1 MPQFNRPGRF
11 LTELTGASQ
20 TLRDSLQFMDEYWKS
35 LANSCDALV
44 ATCALPE
51 RNGERMNTRTKIA
64 ASGLLIAALAAAA
77 TPAFASGKAA
87 HGAKPAT
94 GTTRGPVEDARMHGG
109 PLASLVTA
117 GTITQAQADAVE
129 TALHAAMDS
138 SRTND
143 FNNALAALV
152 ANGTITQAQADAAKA
167 PATATPGKDMHPNLD
182 SWTVAQRDALHAKL
196 DAIKPDPSVA
206 GKAAVAKLVTAG
218 TITQAQ
224 ADAVNAAFAAAPVR
238 ADGDRGHGMGD
249 RGMGGR
255 GMHGAPPAAPTATA
269 APTSAA

>member
-1 MPQFNRPGRF
+1 
-11 LTELTGASQ
+11 
-20 TLRDSLQFMDEYWKS
+20 MDEYWKF
-35 LANSCDALV
+35 LAGSCDALM

-94 GTTRGPVEDARMHGG
+94 GTVRGPVEESKMHGG
-109 PLASLVTA
+109 PLAALVTA
-117 GTITQAQADAVE
+117 GTITQAQADAVDS
-129 TALHAAMDS
+129 ALHAAMDS
-138 SRTND
+138 ARATD
-143 FNNALAALV
+143 FNAALAALV

-167 PATATPGKDMHPNLD
+167 STTATPGKDVHPNLD

-196 DAIKPDPSVA
+196 EAIKPDPSVA

-224 ADAVNAAFAAAPVR
+224 ADAVNTAFAAAPAR
-238 ADGDRGHGMGD
+238 PDGDRGHGMGD
-249 RGMGGR
+249 RGRGGH
-255 GMHGAPPAAPTATA
+255 GMHGAPPAAQPSATATPTAA
-269 APTSAA
+269 